1 MTKENMILIGAI
13 VLIVVVWLVVRA
25 VVKTAVDKG
34 SDAIHNA
41 RVRAK
46 EEKNPPQAESL
57 ADRYKQ
63 SADAENNNEKTDV

>member
-1 MTKENMILIGAI
+1 MELFLILAAGTLIILAIRYALSSILNKGADAI
-13 VLIVVVWLVVRA
+13 TNAVVR
-25 VVKTAVDKG
+25 
-34 SDAIHNA
+34 SQ
-41 RVRAK
+41 